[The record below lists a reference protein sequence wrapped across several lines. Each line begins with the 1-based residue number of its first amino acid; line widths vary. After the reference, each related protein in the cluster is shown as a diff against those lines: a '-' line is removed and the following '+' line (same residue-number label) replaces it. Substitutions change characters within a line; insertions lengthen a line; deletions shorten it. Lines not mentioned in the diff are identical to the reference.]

1 MSQDLLYK
9 AVASRFEAM
18 AEAINLLPFVRD
30 TLRHPQSEVT
40 VHFPVQMDDGAHSIF
55 TGFRSQHNNLLG
67 PYKGGIRYHP
77 EVNGEEVRA
86 LAMLMTLKCALVNIP
101 FGGAK
106 GGIQVDPKKHS
117 KAELRRMTR
126 ELVAALGNNIG
137 PEHDIPAPDVGTNA
151 ETMVWMMDSYSRM
164 AGPVGK
170 HLSTAVVTGKTVACG
185 GTVGREMA
193 TGYGVVICLEE
204 WAKCH
209 QFALD
214 GARFSIQGFGNVG
227 SWAAIGLAKLG
238 GKLIAV
244 NDHSGTI
251 IDEAGIDP
259 LALREYVQEHGA
271 IAGYASQAVQ
281 EREAFF
287 AQSTDIMI
295 PAALENQIGAAE
307 AALLNATVVA
317 EGANGPVSP
326 EGEQVLRDKG
336 IAIIPDILA
345 NAGGVVVSYFEW
357 IQNRSTSYWDEDEV
371 NEKLRRKMQK
381 AFRDVYTIASAKD
394 IDLRAASYWKA
405 LKHIENV
412 YVQRGAF

>member
-1 MSQDLLYK
+1 MIVSQDLLYK

-214 GARFSIQGFGNVG
+214 GALNVG
-227 SWAAIGLAKLG
+227 TVG
-238 GKLIAV
+238 GDVHQQAPARQEAV
-244 NDHSGTI
+244 
-251 IDEAGIDP
+251 
-259 LALREYVQEHGA
+259 
-271 IAGYASQAVQ
+271 
-281 EREAFF
+281 ERLV
-287 AQSTDIMI
+287 I
-295 PAALENQIGAAE
+295 PDYPACDGCEDAT
-307 AALLNATVVA
+307 AALL
-317 EGANGPVSP
+317 
-326 EGEQVLRDKG
+326 LRH
-336 IAIIPDILA
+336 PLC
-345 NAGGVVVSYFEW
+345 
-357 IQNRSTSYWDEDEV
+357 NRTMRQCV
-371 NEKLRRKMQK
+371 
-381 AFRDVYTIASAKD
+381 
-394 IDLRAASYWKA
+394 
-405 LKHIENV
+405 
-412 YVQRGAF
+412 